1 LQVNGIT
8 LGYDGQAVLK
18 DVSIEASP
26 GEVVGI
32 IGPNGSG
39 KSTLVR
45 AISGVLFPSSGR
57 IVLSGQDIFKLPR
70 YKLAR
75 LVAVVPQGAYL
86 PEAFTSLE
94 TVLLGRYPHLGLFR
108 HESQRDVGIALEA
121 MERTGIASLAERRVS
136 QLSGGERQR
145 LLIARALAQEP
156 EVILLDEPTAH
167 LDVQHQ
173 IQVMELVQN
182 LTAQGVSAI
191 VAIHDFSLA
200 ARFCHRLVLLSDG
213 RVMAEGPPDLVMTAA
228 NIEAAFGVQ
237 ALVYHDVIG
246 DRLVI
251 SPFLRRERTE
261 QCHIHVIGGGGR
273 GAKAIQMLH
282 AEGFQVTAGVLNE
295 GDADLAVA
303 LALCHEV
310 VVVPSFATIDQWQHE
325 HNRRLAARADCVVV
339 GDMPFGKANLLNLVA
354 AAEARQLV
362 FIDDTPFEKRDFAD
376 GKASALYSQLSPRA
390 RHTML
395 KDLTGC
401 VEDILTGGKVTWRKS

>member
-1 LQVNGIT
+1 MAYLQVNGVT
-8 LGYDGQAVLK
+8 LGYDGQVILK
-18 DVSIEASP
+18 DINMEANP

-45 AISGVLFPSSGR
+45 AISGVISPGAGG
-57 IVLSGQDIFKLPR
+57 IVLNGQDIFKLPR
-70 YKLAR
+70 YSLAR

-86 PEAFTSLE
+86 PEAFTALE

-108 HESQRDVGIALEA
+108 HESPRDLSIVLEA
-121 MERTGIASLAERRVS
+121 MERTGIVSLANRRVN

-156 EVILLDEPTAH
+156 EVLLLDEPTAH

-182 LTAQGVSAI
+182 LVKRGVTAI

-213 RVMAEGPPDLVMTAA
+213 GVMAEGPPELVMTAE

-237 ALVYHDVIG
+237 ALVYRDVIG

-251 SPFLRRERTE
+251 NPFLRRERTE
-261 QCHIHVIGGGGR
+261 PYHVHVIGGGGR
-273 GAKAIQMLH
+273 GAIAIKTLH

-295 GDADLAVA
+295 GDAD
-303 LALCHEV
+303 
-310 VVVPSFATIDQWQHE
+310 
-325 HNRRLAARADCVVV
+325 
-339 GDMPFGKANLLNLVA
+339 
-354 AAEARQLV
+354 
-362 FIDDTPFEKRDFAD
+362 
-376 GKASALYSQLSPRA
+376 
-390 RHTML
+390 
-395 KDLTGC
+395 
-401 VEDILTGGKVTWRKS
+401 